1 MNHSML
7 STHTSTL
14 FHFHWSGMWE
24 RSKKEFV
31 MPTRSEDLRHTLLLC
46 RVYIVKLN
54 IIMFLLITIIIII
67 IEGLGA

>member
-1 MNHSML
+1 
-7 STHTSTL
+7 
-14 FHFHWSGMWE
+14 MWE
-24 RSKKEFV
+24 RSKEEFV

-67 IEGLGA
+67 LLAPMF